1 MTDLNQNNQSLFD
14 IDGVQN
20 DVNRRA
26 IAIGIDL
33 IFVSGFMTWIDVDFD
48 DNSGFNLD
56 FSESLKGPSEEDTR
70 DEYEN
75 AGYLWFLS
83 IIGLGAI
90 ILRKDKLTEHI
101 GDENYGNFFLALGL
115 LCALLAFTT
124 YNEVTEN
131 IEDFDDE
138 IDDLEKIYEDS
149 IDAKAEVKIGFYV
162 GLIGPLGVL
171 YGAYNIY
178 NDQKAKP

>member
-1 MTDLNQNNQSLFD
+1 MTDLNPNNQSIFD
-14 IDGVQN
+14 IDGVQK
-20 DVNRRA
+20 DINRRA
-26 IAIGIDL
+26 IAIGFAL
-33 IFVSGFMTWIDVDFD
+33 IFISGFMTWIDVDMD
-48 DNSGFNLD
+48 DNMGNVLTLD
-56 FSESLKGPSEEDTR
+56 FSESMKGPSEDDTR
-70 DEYEN
+70 DEYAN

-90 ILRKDKLTEHI
+90 VLRKDKLTEHI

-124 YNEVTEN
+124 YNEVTET
-131 IEDFDDE
+131 IEDFDDAL
-138 IDDLEKIYEDS
+138 DDLESNWGES
-149 IDAKAEVKIGFYV
+149 IDAKMEVKVGFYI

-178 NDQKAKP
+178 NDQKT

>member
-1 MTDLNQNNQSLFD
+1 MTGLNQNNQPIFD
-14 IDGVQN
+14 IDGVQK
-20 DVNRRA
+20 DINRRA
-26 IAIGIDL
+26 IAIGFTL
-33 IFVSGFMTWIDVDFD
+33 IFISGFMTWIDVDID

-56 FSESLKGPSEEDTR
+56 LSESWKGPSEDDTR
-70 DEYEN
+70 DEYAN

-90 ILRKDKLTEHI
+90 VLRKDKLTEHI

-124 YNEVTEN
+124 YNEVMET
-131 IEDFDDE
+131 IEDFDDA
-138 IDDLEKIYEDS
+138 IDDLESYYEDS
-149 IDAKAEVKIGFYV
+149 IDIKAEVKVGFYV

-178 NDQKAKP
+178 NDQKT

>member
-1 MTDLNQNNQSLFD
+1 M
-14 IDGVQN
+14 
-20 DVNRRA
+20 
-26 IAIGIDL
+26 
-33 IFVSGFMTWIDVDFD
+33 
-48 DNSGFNLD
+48 
-56 FSESLKGPSEEDTR
+56 
-70 DEYEN
+70 
-75 AGYLWFLS
+75 
-83 IIGLGAI
+83 GAI

-138 IDDLEKIYEDS
+138 IDDLEKIYEES

-178 NDQKAKP
+178 NDQKVKP